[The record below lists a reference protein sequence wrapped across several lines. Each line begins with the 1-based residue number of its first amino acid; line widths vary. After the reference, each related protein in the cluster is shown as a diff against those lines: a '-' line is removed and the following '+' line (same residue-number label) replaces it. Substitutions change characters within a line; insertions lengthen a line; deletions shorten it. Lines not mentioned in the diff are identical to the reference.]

1 MEKQMNNANEK
12 LLQKLHMLAPK
23 CSKWHRKSTP
33 HWNTKKT
40 TPKKSAPYTITW
52 QTKNLEIPSASWTS
66 FSVSFKFMSSA
77 NAKSWVCTLIMA
89 NLKEIKGNILLLA
102 FANGHR
108 THFERILNGFWTH
121 RNGYRFEWVRLRKI
135 VVSFEDGFERAWTH
149 LTLNAP
155 QVGQRFRSHF
165 LRAPLNIL
173 VNF

>member
-121 RNGYRFEWVRLRKI
+121 RSWMELVR
-135 VVSFEDGFERAWTH
+135 VWTGTAT
-149 LTLNAP
+149 LTCCLFRGWIWRGLNAP
-155 QVGQRFRSHF
+155 DTECTSSRSTVSKSF
-165 LRAPLNIL
+165 S
-173 VNF
+173 